1 MSPGEGGLSDLGQGC
16 ARCPRDAPAPDRRR
30 PRSAAGACGG
40 ALVGRGRDDSV
51 GGRVRGHD
59 GPAAPTNP
67 VSVKAGPAQRAA
79 VPTPPPGR
87 SRRRVARESR
97 SAATRRAAAAA
108 GVSRRTRRARSFLCP
123 QTASRASRTR
133 GHGVGACSHS
143 LLSCMGSSSAA
154 RSRVVFLGR
163 FNRASQTAVG
173 LPSSPAAG
181 LARAFGHLRRVVDP
195 LDARWALGMSSELR
209 SAGSPHH
216 YAIIRILANAGAFA
230 RCNIR
235 ETRTRCPRGRS
246 VSVSGRAHPA

>member
-97 SAATRRAAAAA
+97 SAATRRVAAAA
-108 GVSRRTRRARSFLCP
+108 GVSRRTRRARSCFVPANGLTRFAHAVV
-123 QTASRASRTR
+123 TASGHAATR
-133 GHGVGACSHS
+133 
-143 LLSCMGSSSAA
+143 SSVAWEAAA
-154 RSRVVFLGR
+154 RLGLVSSFLGG
-163 FNRASQTAVG
+163 STG
-173 LPSSPAAG
+173 PA
-181 LARAFGHLRRVVDP
+181 RQ
-195 LDARWALGMSSELR
+195 RWD
-209 SAGSPHH
+209 
-216 YAIIRILANAGAFA
+216 
-230 RCNIR
+230 
-235 ETRTRCPRGRS
+235 CPAPRPPDWRGRS
-246 VSVSGRAHPA
+246 ATYAASLIPWTRAGL

>member
-108 GVSRRTRRARSFLCP
+108 GVSRRTRRARSCFVPANGLTRFAHAVI
-123 QTASRASRTR
+123 TASGYAATRSSVAWIRAVSALLLPFHGCRSDTQADRASCKRMEPGQR
-133 GHGVGACSHS
+133 PPVHMADLV
-143 LLSCMGSSSAA
+143 
-154 RSRVVFLGR
+154 
-163 FNRASQTAVG
+163 
-173 LPSSPAAG
+173 
-181 LARAFGHLRRVVDP
+181 
-195 LDARWALGMSSELR
+195 
-209 SAGSPHH
+209 
-216 YAIIRILANAGAFA
+216 
-230 RCNIR
+230 
-235 ETRTRCPRGRS
+235 PRGRA
-246 VSVSGRAHPA
+246 GATA